1 MSESQVGA
9 RRLTQ
14 AYQQVIQQQLEQ
26 KLQLRSYKALSVFPA
41 PLLSYAEEYHEIFS
55 NQQWP
60 EGHSNDTAEAA
71 VTNNQNKFPW
81 WGL

>member
-41 PLLSYAEEYHEIFS
+41 PLLSYA
-55 NQQWP
+55 
-60 EGHSNDTAEAA
+60 
-71 VTNNQNKFPW
+71 
-81 WGL
+81 